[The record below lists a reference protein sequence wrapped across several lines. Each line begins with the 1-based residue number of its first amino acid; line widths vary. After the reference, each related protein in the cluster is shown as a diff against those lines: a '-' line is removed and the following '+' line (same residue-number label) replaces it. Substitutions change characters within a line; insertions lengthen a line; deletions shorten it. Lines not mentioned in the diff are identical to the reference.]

1 MITVIVE
8 ETEKNKLPSI
18 KELISEIKE
27 ISFVEEKEDGS
38 KEYKVIVENG
48 KDIRK
53 EISTTCAKSNII
65 ILEMKKQEN
74 SLEDAFVTLIEGRTE
89 YSQKEI
95 RKIQYQK
102 EIDELREEQ
111 QAKKAKKE
119 ERKQE
124 KASKKAEKEKNK
136 GGNK

>member
-1 MITVIVE
+1 M
-8 ETEKNKLPSI
+8 
-18 KELISEIKE
+18 
-27 ISFVEEKEDGS
+27 
-38 KEYKVIVENG
+38 IVENG